1 MNVVAVASRLC
12 GDPSADEA
20 EMRSAFDD
28 VFDQVSVFHG
38 YVEYMRDYEIYVYN
52 SRACEPGRSE

>member
-1 MNVVAVASRLC
+1 
-12 GDPSADEA
+12 
-20 EMRSAFDD
+20 MRSAFDD